1 VSDPEQRVGLPP
13 PEDDGDADHL
23 GGTPLPPL
31 RLPASDGRE
40 RRLDELPTR
49 SIVFVY
55 PSIGGPGRDD
65 LLAEWTAIP
74 GARGCTP
81 EACGF
86 RDELAGFRAVEME
99 LFGLSCQR
107 SADQV
112 EHARELELPYPLLSD
127 ESLQLREALGLPT
140 FEFHGRR
147 FYKRLT
153 LIAAEGIV
161 EGALHGSTD
170 RNEPSRGSPSDSAVR
185 HQRAA
190 YSRAGS
196 SASVTQAWRAL

>member
-1 VSDPEQRVGLPP
+1 MSDPEQRVELPP
-13 PEDDGDADHL
+13 PEDDGAADHL
-23 GGTPLPPL
+23 DGTPLPPI
-31 RLPASDGRE
+31 RLPASDGHD
-40 RRLDELPTR
+40 RRLDELSTR

-81 EACGF
+81 EACSF
-86 RDELAGFRAVEME
+86 RDELAGFQAVGVE
-99 LFGLSCQR
+99 LFGLSCQA

-147 FYKRLT
+147 FYKHLT
-153 LIAAEGIV
+153 LIAAEGTV
-161 EGALHGSTD
+161 EAALYPVFPPD
-170 RNEPSRGSPSDSAVR
+170 
-185 HQRAA
+185 AA
-190 YSRAGS
+190 A
-196 SASVTQAWRAL
+196 AQALDWLNGHRPG